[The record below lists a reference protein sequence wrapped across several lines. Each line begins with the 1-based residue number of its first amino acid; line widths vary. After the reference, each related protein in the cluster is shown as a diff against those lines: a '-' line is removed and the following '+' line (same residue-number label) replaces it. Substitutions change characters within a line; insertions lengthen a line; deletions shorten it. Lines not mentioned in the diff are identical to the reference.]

1 MGIPMALYPATSLS
15 AIPLHAPTP
24 RPVQAR
30 VELPEWMV
38 QEEASRLKRLRT
50 LLALFALYA
59 AALLAVT
66 LLSDGADVG
75 CVLAGISGHVMYAT
89 FRLVA
94 SWRDAA
100 WLDHARRRAFALAP

>member
-1 MGIPMALYPATSLS
+1 MALYPATSLS
-15 AIPLHAPTP
+15 AIPLHAPPTARRTP
-24 RPVQAR
+24 RVVAR
-30 VELPEWMV
+30 VEMPEWYA
-38 QEEASRLKRLRT
+38 QEEAARLKRLRT

-89 FRLVA
+89 LRLVA

-100 WLDHARRRAFALAP
+100 WLDHARRRCFSVMP

>member
-1 MGIPMALYPATSLS
+1 MALYPATSLS
-15 AIPLHAPTP
+15 AIPLHAPQ
-24 RPVQAR
+24 RRERRAPVQ
-30 VELPEWMV
+30 VPIWLV
-38 QEEASRLKRLRT
+38 HEEASRLRRLRT

-59 AALLAVT
+59 AALLVVT

-100 WLDHARRRAFALAP
+100 WLDHARRRCFAVTP

>member
-1 MGIPMALYPATSLS
+1 MALYPASSLS
-15 AIPLHAPTP
+15 SIAVA
-24 RPVQAR
+24 RPVAVPQW
-30 VELPEWMV
+30 LSH
-38 QEEASRLKRLRT
+38 EEASRLRRLRS

-89 FRLVA
+89 LRLVA
-94 SWRDAA
+94 EWRDAA
-100 WLDHARRRAFALAP
+100 WLDHARRRVYAASA

>member
-1 MGIPMALYPATSLS
+1 MALYPATSLS
-15 AIPLHAPTP
+15 AIPLHAPRAETRPAP
-24 RPVQAR
+24 RIEVPA
-30 VELPEWMV
+30 WMV

-50 LLALFALYA
+50 LLSLFALYA

-100 WLDHARRRAFALAP
+100 WLDHARRRSFTLAP

>member
-1 MGIPMALYPATSLS
+1 MALYPASSLS
-15 AIPLHAPTP
+15 QLALDRSGH
-24 RPVQAR
+24 V
-30 VELPEWMV
+30 PEWLV
-38 QEEASRLKRLRT
+38 HEEAARLRRLRT

-89 FRLVA
+89 LRLV
-94 SWRDAA
+94 SEWRDAA
-100 WLDHARRRAFALAP
+100 WLDHARRRLHASAA